1 MDPGKVE
8 RVDSN
13 IHVDD
18 KRDALVAEAEE
29 AIHGVQLSM
38 LSDPALK
45 AEMPSFFSRECL
57 RMLGAC
63 MAGYMATT
71 LYGYDAGTSPAPV
84 PAF

>member
-8 RVDSN
+8 RVDST

-38 LSDPALK
+38 LSDPTLK

-71 LYGYDAGTSPAPV
+71 LYGYDAGIFPV